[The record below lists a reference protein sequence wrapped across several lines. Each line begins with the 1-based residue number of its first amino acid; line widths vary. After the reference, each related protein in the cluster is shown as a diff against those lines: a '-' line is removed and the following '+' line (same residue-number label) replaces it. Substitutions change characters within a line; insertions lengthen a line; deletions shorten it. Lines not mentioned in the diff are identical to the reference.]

1 MSERRGQHEPR
12 RSSFRAHAVSYG
24 SVGATADPEVLRYPP
39 QGFRA
44 TEDTVKIGSG
54 AERFERA
61 AAELMSWTAQLA
73 AGWQPEKISVG
84 TGSQYAGLRFDEAGK
99 PLADQSGHV
108 LDSLEPVAATEQIS
122 AGMTAVLR
130 RKRFIGSTLLP
141 ILIVYVIDE
150 PNRVGFAYGTT
161 KAGAEI
167 GERLFVLEHRDDDS
181 VWFTVRSVL
190 QFTGPFAGRAR
201 RRSQADTQ
209 LELQALHPA
218 FV

>member
-1 MSERRGQHEPR
+1 MIGRRGNHEPR
-12 RSSFRAHAVSYG
+12 RASFRAHAVTYG
-24 SVGATADPEVLRYPP
+24 AVGSTADPEVLRYPP

-54 AERFERA
+54 TERFERA
-61 AAELMSWTAQLA
+61 ATELLSWSAQLA
-73 AGWQPEKISVG
+73 AGWHPEQISVG
-84 TGSQYAGLRFDEAGK
+84 TGTRYAGIRFDEAGK
-99 PLADQSGHV
+99 PLADQPGRVVDQPSG
-108 LDSLEPVAATEQIS
+108 VAELIS

-130 RKRFIGSTLLP
+130 RKRLIGSKQVP
-141 ILIVYVIDE
+141 ILIVYVVDE

-161 KAGAEI
+161 KQGTEI
-167 GERLFVLEHRDDDS
+167 GERLFELEHRDDDS

-190 QFTGPFAGRAR
+190 QFSGPFAGRAR
-201 RRSQADTQ
+201 RRNRADTL